1 MKNIKSLIAGLCGV
15 VALTTAC
22 SDSDYTEK
30 YDNPAQT
37 TKVTCDR
44 LMTGTLY
51 YGREYTFNAYWRM
64 YTWDNGIIGKYAQTI
79 GFTNANNSMW
89 SAQDSYVGNRWEN
102 FYGILA
108 QFRVLEKTFNEL
120 DPEQQKVNLAY
131 RDIAE
136 VFMLDHLAQL
146 LDAFG
151 AVPFH
156 KAGYLG
162 ITGDVVNSY
171 PAYDSDVELYKYIL
185 ERLGLLSNELAGV
198 AANTPAVVA
207 SALPQQDFLNHGEIN
222 RWVKY
227 ANARRLRAA
236 VRVATQG
243 ELASLGQGV
252 VKEVLGKA
260 LPASCDATTDWIA
273 GDNIVATPD
282 LDGFSYYQ
290 NFRDGYKDHSRASQ
304 AMLDVLGA
312 DDPRLPVMYSK
323 NAAGE
328 YKGLSTHDSYDEQEN
343 NISLPEAQR
352 VYSRIDSTLFYEN
365 KNMLSPIVTVA
376 EVDFLRAEACLRPWG
391 VDGGAAA
398 AKKAFEDGVWHSTQF
413 YYMQN
418 MNSELVTTGVT
429 SYHASAV
436 PAEAD
441 VRAYASKIWDAAT
454 DKLDLI
460 VSQKWLNFGFFQP
473 SQAWAEVRRT
483 GYPSILWFPTDD
495 QAQLFK
501 TVPARVRY
509 PSVEQ
514 NNNKENYE
522 KALENL
528 GAKDAVS
535 YAYTKLFWAK

>member
-64 YTWDNGIIGKYAQTI
+64 YTWDNGITGQYAQTI
-79 GFTNANNSMW
+79 GFTNAKNSMW

-102 FYGILA
+102 CYGVLA

-120 DPEQQKVNLAY
+120 SPEQRKVNLAY

-136 VFMLDHLAQL
+136 VFVLDHLAQL

-151 AVPFH
+151 SVPFH
-156 KAGYLG
+156 KAGFLG

-171 PAYDSDVELYKYIL
+171 PEYDSDVDLYKHIL
-185 ERLGLLSNELAGV
+185 DRLGVLSTELAGV
-198 AANTPAVVA
+198 AANTPTVVA
-207 SALPQQDFLNHGEIN
+207 SALPQQDFLNHGELN

-227 ANARRLRAA
+227 ANALRLRAA

-243 ELASLGQGV
+243 DLQAEGKKV
-252 VKEVLGKA
+252 VAEVLGKE
-260 LPASCDATTDWIA
+260 LPASCDATTDWPA
-273 GDNIVATPD
+273 GENIVATPD
-282 LDGFSYYQ
+282 MDGFNYYQ

-328 YKGLSTHDSYDEQEN
+328 YKGLSTHEALDVQETN
-343 NISLPEAQR
+343 TSLPEARR

-376 EVDFLRAEACLRPWG
+376 EVDFLRAEARQRGWASG
-391 VDGGAAA
+391 D
-398 AKKAFEDGVWHSTQF
+398 AKQAFVDGVWHSTQF
-413 YYMQN
+413 YFTQN

-483 GYPSILWFPTDD
+483 GYPSGLYFPEDS

-514 NNNKENYE
+514 NNNSKNYQ
-522 KALENL
+522 KALEKLN
-528 GAKDAVS
+528 AKDAVN

>member
-102 FYGILA
+102 FYGVLA

-120 DPEQQKVNLAY
+120 SPEQQKVNLAY

-136 VFMLDHLAQL
+136 VFVLDHLAQL

-171 PAYDSDVELYKYIL
+171 PEYDSDVDLYKHIL
-185 ERLGLLSNELAGV
+185 DRLGVLSTELAGV

-207 SALPQQDFLNHGEIN
+207 SALPQQDFLNHGELK

-227 ANARRLRAA
+227 ANALRLRAA

-243 ELASLGQGV
+243 DLQAEGKKV
-252 VKEVLGKA
+252 VAEVLGKE
-260 LPASCDATTDWIA
+260 LPASCDATTDWPA
-273 GDNIVATPD
+273 GENIVATPD
-282 LDGFSYYQ
+282 MDGFNYYQ

-312 DDPRLPVMYSK
+312 DAPRLPVMYSK

-328 YKGLSTHDSYDEQEN
+328 YKGLSTHEALDVQETN
-343 NISLPEAQR
+343 TSLPEARR

-376 EVDFLRAEACLRPWG
+376 EVDFLRAEARQRGWASG
-391 VDGGAAA
+391 D
-398 AKKAFEDGVWHSTQF
+398 AKQAFVDGVWHSTQF
-413 YYMQN
+413 YFTQN

-483 GYPSILWFPTDD
+483 GYPSGLYFPEDS

-514 NNNKENYE
+514 NNNSKNYQ
-522 KALENL
+522 KALEKLN
-528 GAKDAVS
+528 AKDAVN

>member
-102 FYGILA
+102 FYGVLA

-120 DPEQQKVNLAY
+120 SPEQQKVNLAY

-136 VFMLDHLAQL
+136 VFVLDHLAQL

-151 AVPFH
+151 SVPFH
-156 KAGYLG
+156 KAGFLG

-171 PAYDSDVELYKYIL
+171 PEYDSDVDLYKHIL
-185 ERLGLLSNELAGV
+185 DRLGVLSTELAGV
-198 AANTPAVVA
+198 AANTPTVVA
-207 SALPQQDFLNHGEIN
+207 SALPQQDFLNHGELN

-227 ANARRLRAA
+227 ANALRLRAA

-243 ELASLGQGV
+243 DLQAEGKKV
-252 VKEVLGKA
+252 VAEVLGKE
-260 LPASCDATTDWIA
+260 LPASCDATTDWPA
-273 GDNIVATPD
+273 GENIVATPD
-282 LDGFSYYQ
+282 MDGFNYYQ

-328 YKGLSTHDSYDEQEN
+328 YKGLSTHEALADQEN
-343 NISLPEAQR
+343 NVSLPESQR

-376 EVDFLRAEACLRPWG
+376 EVDFLRAEARQRGWASG
-391 VDGGAAA
+391 D
-398 AKKAFEDGVWHSTQF
+398 AKQAFVDGVWHSTQF
-413 YYMQN
+413 YFTQN

-483 GYPSILWFPTDD
+483 GYPTRLYFPEDS

-514 NNNKENYE
+514 NNNSKNYQ
-522 KALENL
+522 KALEKLN
-528 GAKDAVS
+528 AKDAVN

>member
-15 VALTTAC
+15 VSLTTAC

-102 FYGILA
+102 FYGVLA

-120 DPEQQKVNLAY
+120 SPEQQKVNLAY

-136 VFMLDHLAQL
+136 VFVLDHLAQL

-151 AVPFH
+151 SVPFH
-156 KAGYLG
+156 KAGFLG

-171 PAYDSDVELYKYIL
+171 PEYDSDVDLYKHIL
-185 ERLGLLSNELAGV
+185 DRLGVLSTELAGV
-198 AANTPAVVA
+198 AANTPTVVA
-207 SALPQQDFLNHGEIN
+207 SALPQQDFLNHGELK

-227 ANARRLRAA
+227 ANALRLRAA

-243 ELASLGQGV
+243 DLQAEGKKV
-252 VKEVLGKA
+252 VAEVLGKE
-260 LPASCDATTDWIA
+260 LPASCDATTDWPA
-273 GDNIVATPD
+273 GENIVATPD
-282 LDGFSYYQ
+282 MDGFNYYQ

-328 YKGLSTHDSYDEQEN
+328 YKGLSTHEAFGDQETN
-343 NISLPEAQR
+343 TSLPEARR

-376 EVDFLRAEACLRPWG
+376 EVDFLRAEARQRGWASG
-391 VDGGAAA
+391 D
-398 AKKAFEDGVWHSTQF
+398 AKQAFVDGVWHSTQF
-413 YYMQN
+413 YFTQN

-483 GYPSILWFPTDD
+483 GYPSGLYFPEDS

-514 NNNKENYE
+514 NNNSKNYQ
-522 KALENL
+522 KALEKLN
-528 GAKDAVS
+528 AKDAVN

>member
-102 FYGILA
+102 FYGVLA

-120 DPEQQKVNLAY
+120 SPEQQKVNLAY

-136 VFMLDHLAQL
+136 VFVLDHLAQL

-151 AVPFH
+151 SVPFH
-156 KAGYLG
+156 KAGFLG

-171 PAYDSDVELYKYIL
+171 PEYDSDVDLYKHIL
-185 ERLGLLSNELAGV
+185 DRLGVLSTELAGV
-198 AANTPAVVA
+198 AANTPTVVA
-207 SALPQQDFLNHGEIN
+207 SALPQQDFLNHGELN

-227 ANARRLRAA
+227 ANALRLRAA

-243 ELASLGQGV
+243 DLQAEGKKV
-252 VKEVLGKA
+252 VAEVLGKE
-260 LPASCDATTDWIA
+260 LPASCDATTDWPA
-273 GDNIVATPD
+273 GENIVATPD
-282 LDGFSYYQ
+282 MDGFNYYQ

-328 YKGLSTHDSYDEQEN
+328 YKGLSTHEALDVQETN
-343 NISLPEAQR
+343 TSLPEARR

-376 EVDFLRAEACLRPWG
+376 EVDFLRAEARQRGWASG
-391 VDGGAAA
+391 D
-398 AKKAFEDGVWHSTQF
+398 AKQAFVDGVWHSTQF
-413 YYMQN
+413 YFTQN

-483 GYPSILWFPTDD
+483 GYPSGLYFPEDS

-514 NNNKENYE
+514 NNNSKNYQ
-522 KALENL
+522 KALEKLN
-528 GAKDAVS
+528 AKDAVN

>member
-102 FYGILA
+102 FYGVLA
-108 QFRVLEKTFNEL
+108 QFRVLEKTYNEL
-120 DPEQQKVNLAY
+120 SPEQQKVNLAY

-136 VFMLDHLAQL
+136 VFVLDHLAQL

-171 PAYDSDVELYKYIL
+171 PEYDSDVELYKHIL
-185 ERLGLLSNELAGV
+185 DRLGVLAEELAGV
-198 AANTPAVVA
+198 AANTPTVVA
-207 SALPQQDFLNHGEIN
+207 SALPQQDFLNHGDLN

-227 ANARRLRAA
+227 ANALRLRAA

-243 ELASLGQGV
+243 DLQAEGKKV
-252 VKEVLGKA
+252 VAEVLGKN
-260 LPASCDATTDWIA
+260 LPASCDATTDWPA
-273 GDNIVATPD
+273 GENLVATPD
-282 LDGFSYYQ
+282 MDGFNYYQ

-323 NAAGE
+323 NAAGQ
-328 YKGLSTHDSYDEQEN
+328 YKGLSTHEALADQEN
-343 NISLPEAQR
+343 NVSLPESQR

-365 KNMLSPIVTVA
+365 KNMLSPIITVA
-376 EVDFLRAEACLRPWG
+376 EVDFLRAEARQRGWASG
-391 VDGGAAA
+391 D
-398 AKKAFEDGVWHSTQF
+398 AKQAFVDGVWHSTQF
-413 YYMQN
+413 YFTQN

-429 SYHASAV
+429 SYHASGV

-441 VRAYASKIWDAAT
+441 VRAYATRIWDAAT

-483 GYPSILWFPTDD
+483 GYPSFLYFPEDS

-501 TVPARVRY
+501 KVPARVRY

-514 NNNKENYE
+514 NNNSANYQ
-522 KALENL
+522 KALEKLN
-528 GAKDAVS
+528 ASDAVN

>member
-79 GFTNANNSMW
+79 GFTNEKNSMW

-102 FYGILA
+102 FYGVLA

-120 DPEQQKVNLAY
+120 SPEQQKVNLAY

-136 VFMLDHLAQL
+136 VFVLDHLAQL

-151 AVPFH
+151 SVPFH
-156 KAGYLG
+156 KAGFLG

-171 PAYDSDVELYKYIL
+171 PEYDSDVDLYKHIL
-185 ERLGLLSNELAGV
+185 DRLGVLSTELAGV
-198 AANTPAVVA
+198 AANTPTVVA
-207 SALPQQDFLNHGEIN
+207 SALPQQDFLNHGELN

-227 ANARRLRAA
+227 ANALRLRAA

-243 ELASLGQGV
+243 DLQAEGKKV
-252 VKEVLGKA
+252 VAEVLGKE
-260 LPASCDATTDWIA
+260 LPASCDATTDWPA
-273 GDNIVATPD
+273 GENIVATPD
-282 LDGFSYYQ
+282 MDGFNYYQ

-328 YKGLSTHDSYDEQEN
+328 YKGLSTHEAFGDQETN
-343 NISLPEAQR
+343 TSLPEARR

-376 EVDFLRAEACLRPWG
+376 EVDFLRAEARQRGWASG
-391 VDGGAAA
+391 D
-398 AKKAFEDGVWHSTQF
+398 AKQAFVDGVWHSTQF
-413 YYMQN
+413 YFTQN

-454 DKLDLI
+454 DKLELI

-483 GYPSILWFPTDD
+483 GYPSGLYFPEDSE
-495 QAQLFK
+495 AQLFK

>member
-102 FYGILA
+102 FYGVLA

-120 DPEQQKVNLAY
+120 SPEQQKVNLAY

-136 VFMLDHLAQL
+136 VFVLDHLAQL

-151 AVPFH
+151 SVPFH
-156 KAGYLG
+156 KAGFLG

-171 PAYDSDVELYKYIL
+171 PEYDSDVDLYKHIL
-185 ERLGLLSNELAGV
+185 DRLGVLSTELAGV
-198 AANTPAVVA
+198 AANTPTVVA
-207 SALPQQDFLNHGEIN
+207 SALPQQDFLNHGELN

-227 ANARRLRAA
+227 ANALRLRAA

-243 ELASLGQGV
+243 DLQAEGKKV
-252 VKEVLGKA
+252 VAEVLGKE
-260 LPASCDATTDWIA
+260 LPASCDATTDWPA
-273 GDNIVATPD
+273 GENIVATPD
-282 LDGFSYYQ
+282 MDGFNYYQ

-328 YKGLSTHDSYDEQEN
+328 YKGLSTHEALDVQETN
-343 NISLPEAQR
+343 TSLPEARR

-376 EVDFLRAEACLRPWG
+376 EVDFLRAEARQRGWASG
-391 VDGGAAA
+391 D
-398 AKKAFEDGVWHSTQF
+398 AKQAFVDGVWHSTQF

-483 GYPSILWFPTDD
+483 GYPSGLYFPEDS

-509 PSVEQ
+509 PSVAQ
-514 NNNKENYE
+514 NNNSKNYQ
-522 KALENL
+522 KALEKLN
-528 GAKDAVS
+528 AKDAVN

>member
-1 MKNIKSLIAGLCGV
+1 MKNIKSLIAGLCGIA
-15 VALTTAC
+15 ALTTAC

-108 QFRVLEKTFNEL
+108 QFRVLEKTYNEL

-136 VFMLDHLAQL
+136 VFMLDHLAQI

-171 PAYDSDVELYKYIL
+171 PEYDSDVELYKHIL
-185 ERLGLLSNELAGV
+185 DRLGVISEELSGI
-198 AANTPAVVA
+198 AANTPAIVA
-207 SALPQQDFLNHGEIN
+207 SALPQQDFLNHGELN

-227 ANARRLRAA
+227 ANALRLRAA

-243 ELASLGQGV
+243 ELQAEGKKV
-252 VKEVLGKA
+252 VSEVLGKA
-260 LPASCDATTDWIA
+260 LPASCDATTDWPA
-273 GDNIVATPD
+273 GENLVATPD
-282 LDGFSYYQ
+282 MDGFNYYQ

-323 NAAGE
+323 NAAGQ
-328 YKGLSTHDSYDEQEN
+328 YKGLSTHEALSDQEN
-343 NISLPEAQR
+343 NVSLPEAQR

-365 KNMLSPIVTVA
+365 KNMLSPIITVA
-376 EVDFLRAEACLRPWG
+376 EVDFLRAEARQRGWASG
-391 VDGGAAA
+391 DAKQAFIDGI
-398 AKKAFEDGVWHSTQF
+398 WHSTQF
-413 YYMQN
+413 YYTQN
-418 MNSELVTTGVT
+418 LNSELVTTGVT
-429 SYHASAV
+429 SYHASGV

-441 VRAYASKIWDAAT
+441 VRAYATRIWDAAT

-473 SQAWAEVRRT
+473 SQAWAEIRRT
-483 GYPSILWFPTDD
+483 GYPSSLYFPEDS

-501 TVPARVRY
+501 KVPARVRY

-514 NNNKENYE
+514 NNNTDNYKKAIE
-522 KALENL
+522 KL
-528 GAKDAVS
+528 GASDNAAS
-535 YAYTKLFWAK
+535 YAYIKLFWAK

>member
-30 YDNPAQT
+30 YDNPSQT

-51 YGREYTFNAYWRM
+51 YGREYTFNSYWRM

-79 GFTNANNSMW
+79 GFTLANNSMW

-108 QFRVLEKTFNEL
+108 QFRVLENTYNSL
-120 DPEQQKVNLAY
+120 DDDQKKVNLAY

-136 VFMLDHLAQL
+136 VFVLDHLAQL

-151 AVPFH
+151 SVPFT

-171 PAYDSDVELYKYIL
+171 PSYDSDVDLYKHVID
-185 ERLGLLSNELAGV
+185 RLGVLSNELSQV
-198 AANTPAVVA
+198 AANTPTVVA
-207 SALPQQDFLNHGEIN
+207 SALPQQDFINKGELD

-227 ANARRLRAA
+227 ANALRLRAA
-236 VRVATQG
+236 VRVASQG
-243 ELASLGQGV
+243 DLVETGKTAI
-252 VKEVLGKA
+252 KEVLGKA
-260 LPASCDATTDWIA
+260 LPASCDATTDWVA
-273 GDNIVATPD
+273 GENIVAIPD
-282 LDGFSYYQ
+282 LDGFNYYQ

-312 DDPRLPVMYSK
+312 EDPRLPVMYST

-328 YKGLSTHDSYDEQEN
+328 FKGLSTTKETLGEQETN
-343 NISLPEAQR
+343 VSLPEAQR

-376 EVDFLRAEACLRPWG
+376 EVDFLRAEAYQRGWATG
-391 VDGGAAA
+391 DAKAA
-398 AKKAFEDGVWHSTQF
+398 FVDGVWHSTQF
-413 YYMQN
+413 YFTQN
-418 MNSELVTTGVT
+418 MNSEIVSAGVPG
-429 SYHASAV
+429 YHASAV

-441 VRAYASKIWDAAT
+441 VRAYAERLWDAAN
-454 DKLDLI
+454 DKADLI

-483 GYPSILWFPTDD
+483 GYPSILVFPKDET
-495 QAQLFK
+495 AQLFK

-514 NNNKENYE
+514 NNNAANYDAAVE
-522 KALENL
+522 ALGNHP
-528 GAKDAVS
+528 DS
-535 YAYTKLFWAK
+535 YAYIKLFWAK

>member
-1 MKNIKSLIAGLCGV
+1 
-15 VALTTAC
+15 
-22 SDSDYTEK
+22 
-30 YDNPAQT
+30 
-37 TKVTCDR
+37 
-44 LMTGTLY
+44 
-51 YGREYTFNAYWRM
+51 
-64 YTWDNGIIGKYAQTI
+64 
-79 GFTNANNSMW
+79 
-89 SAQDSYVGNRWEN
+89 
-102 FYGILA
+102 
-108 QFRVLEKTFNEL
+108 
-120 DPEQQKVNLAY
+120 
-131 RDIAE
+131 
-136 VFMLDHLAQL
+136 MLDHLAQL

-171 PAYDSDVELYKYIL
+171 PEYDSDVELYKHIL
-185 ERLGLLSNELAGV
+185 DRLGVLAEELAGV
-198 AANTPAVVA
+198 AANTPTVVA
-207 SALPQQDFLNHGEIN
+207 SALPQQDFLNHGDLN

-227 ANARRLRAA
+227 ANALRLRAA

-243 ELASLGQGV
+243 DLQAEGKKV
-252 VKEVLGKA
+252 VAEVLGKN
-260 LPASCDATTDWIA
+260 LPASCDATTDWPA
-273 GDNIVATPD
+273 GENLVATPD
-282 LDGFSYYQ
+282 MDGFNYYQ

-323 NAAGE
+323 NAAGQ
-328 YKGLSTHDSYDEQEN
+328 YKGLSTHEALADQEN
-343 NISLPEAQR
+343 NVSLPESQR

-365 KNMLSPIVTVA
+365 KNMLSPIITVA
-376 EVDFLRAEACLRPWG
+376 EVDFLRAEARQRGWASG
-391 VDGGAAA
+391 D
-398 AKKAFEDGVWHSTQF
+398 AKQAFVDGVWHSTQF
-413 YYMQN
+413 YFTQN

-429 SYHASAV
+429 SYHASGV

-441 VRAYASKIWDAAT
+441 VRAYATRIWDAAT

-483 GYPSILWFPTDD
+483 GYPSFLYFPEDS

-501 TVPARVRY
+501 KVPARVRY

-514 NNNKENYE
+514 NNNSANYQ
-522 KALENL
+522 KALEKLN
-528 GAKDAVS
+528 ASDAVN

>member
-51 YGREYTFNAYWRM
+51 YGREYTFNSYWRM

-102 FYGILA
+102 FYGVLA

-120 DPEQQKVNLAY
+120 SPEQQKVNLAY

-136 VFMLDHLAQL
+136 VFVLDHLAQL

-151 AVPFH
+151 SVPFH
-156 KAGYLG
+156 KAGFLG

-171 PAYDSDVELYKYIL
+171 PEYDSDVDLYKHIL
-185 ERLGLLSNELAGV
+185 DRLGVLSTELAGV
-198 AANTPAVVA
+198 AANTPTVVA
-207 SALPQQDFLNHGEIN
+207 SALPQQDFLNHGELK

-227 ANARRLRAA
+227 ANALRLRAA

-243 ELASLGQGV
+243 DLQAEGKKV
-252 VKEVLGKA
+252 VAEVLGKE
-260 LPASCDATTDWIA
+260 LPASCDATTDWPA
-273 GDNIVATPD
+273 GENIVATPD
-282 LDGFSYYQ
+282 MDGFNYYQ

-328 YKGLSTHDSYDEQEN
+328 YKGLSTHEALDVQETN
-343 NISLPEAQR
+343 TSLPEARR

-376 EVDFLRAEACLRPWG
+376 EVDFLRAEARQRGWASG
-391 VDGGAAA
+391 D
-398 AKKAFEDGVWHSTQF
+398 AKQAFVDGVWHSTQF
-413 YYMQN
+413 YFTQN

-483 GYPSILWFPTDD
+483 GYPSGLYFPEDG

-514 NNNKENYE
+514 NNNSKNYQ
-522 KALENL
+522 KALEKLN
-528 GAKDAVS
+528 AKDAVN

>member
-102 FYGILA
+102 FYGVLA

-120 DPEQQKVNLAY
+120 SPEQQKVNLAY

-136 VFMLDHLAQL
+136 VFVLDHLAQL

-151 AVPFH
+151 SVPFH
-156 KAGYLG
+156 KAGFLG

-171 PAYDSDVELYKYIL
+171 PEYDSDVDLYKHIL
-185 ERLGLLSNELAGV
+185 DRLGVLSTELAGV

-207 SALPQQDFLNHGEIN
+207 SALPQQDFLNHGELK

-227 ANARRLRAA
+227 ANALRLRAA

-243 ELASLGQGV
+243 DLQAEGKKV
-252 VKEVLGKA
+252 VAEVLGKE
-260 LPASCDATTDWIA
+260 LPASCDATTDWPA
-273 GDNIVATPD
+273 GENIVATPD
-282 LDGFSYYQ
+282 MDGFNYYQ

-328 YKGLSTHDSYDEQEN
+328 YKGLSTHEALDVQETN
-343 NISLPEAQR
+343 TSLPEARR

-376 EVDFLRAEACLRPWG
+376 EVDFLRAEARQRGWASG
-391 VDGGAAA
+391 D
-398 AKKAFEDGVWHSTQF
+398 AKQAFVDGVWHSTQF
-413 YYMQN
+413 YFTQN

-483 GYPSILWFPTDD
+483 GYPSGLYFPEDG

-514 NNNKENYE
+514 NNNSKNYQ
-522 KALENL
+522 KALEKLN
-528 GAKDAVS
+528 AKDAVN

>member
-51 YGREYTFNAYWRM
+51 YGREYTFNSYWRM

-102 FYGILA
+102 FYGVLA

-120 DPEQQKVNLAY
+120 SPEQQKVNLAY

-136 VFMLDHLAQL
+136 VFVLDHLAQL

-151 AVPFH
+151 SVPFH
-156 KAGYLG
+156 KAGFLG

-171 PAYDSDVELYKYIL
+171 PEYDSDVDLYKHIL
-185 ERLGLLSNELAGV
+185 DRLGVLSTELAGV
-198 AANTPAVVA
+198 AANTPTVVA
-207 SALPQQDFLNHGEIN
+207 SALPQQDFLNHGELK

-227 ANARRLRAA
+227 ANALRLRAA

-243 ELASLGQGV
+243 DLQAEGKKV
-252 VKEVLGKA
+252 VAEVLGKE
-260 LPASCDATTDWIA
+260 LPASCDATTDWPA
-273 GDNIVATPD
+273 GENIVATPD
-282 LDGFSYYQ
+282 MDGFNYYQ

-328 YKGLSTHDSYDEQEN
+328 YKGLSTHEALDDQETN
-343 NISLPEAQR
+343 TSLPEARR

-376 EVDFLRAEACLRPWG
+376 EVDFLRAEARQRGWASG
-391 VDGGAAA
+391 D
-398 AKKAFEDGVWHSTQF
+398 AKQAFVDGVWHSTQF
-413 YYMQN
+413 YFTQN

-483 GYPSILWFPTDD
+483 GYPSGLYFPEDG

-514 NNNKENYE
+514 NNNSKNYQ
-522 KALENL
+522 KALEKLN
-528 GAKDAVS
+528 AKDAVN

>member
-102 FYGILA
+102 FYGVLA

-120 DPEQQKVNLAY
+120 SPEQQKVNLAY

-136 VFMLDHLAQL
+136 VFVLDHLAQL

-151 AVPFH
+151 SVPFH
-156 KAGYLG
+156 KAGFLG

-171 PAYDSDVELYKYIL
+171 PEYDSDVDLYKHIL
-185 ERLGLLSNELAGV
+185 DRLGVLSTELAGV
-198 AANTPAVVA
+198 AANTPTVVA
-207 SALPQQDFLNHGEIN
+207 SALPQQDFLNHGELK

-227 ANARRLRAA
+227 ANALRLRAA

-243 ELASLGQGV
+243 DLQAEGKKV
-252 VKEVLGKA
+252 VAEVLGKE
-260 LPASCDATTDWIA
+260 LPASCDATTDWPA
-273 GDNIVATPD
+273 GENIVATPD
-282 LDGFSYYQ
+282 MDGFNYYQ

-328 YKGLSTHDSYDEQEN
+328 YKGLSTHEALDDQETN
-343 NISLPEAQR
+343 TSLPEARR

-376 EVDFLRAEACLRPWG
+376 EVDFLRAEARQRGWASG
-391 VDGGAAA
+391 D
-398 AKKAFEDGVWHSTQF
+398 AKQAFVDGVWHSTQF
-413 YYMQN
+413 YFTQN

-483 GYPSILWFPTDD
+483 GYPSGLYFPEDS

-514 NNNKENYE
+514 NNNSKNYQ
-522 KALENL
+522 KALEKLN
-528 GAKDAVS
+528 AKDAVN

>member
-102 FYGILA
+102 FYGVLA

-120 DPEQQKVNLAY
+120 SPEQQKVNLAY

-136 VFMLDHLAQL
+136 VFVLDHLAQL

-151 AVPFH
+151 SVPFH
-156 KAGYLG
+156 KAGFLG

-171 PAYDSDVELYKYIL
+171 PEYDSDVDLYKHIL
-185 ERLGLLSNELAGV
+185 DRLGVLSTELAGV
-198 AANTPAVVA
+198 AANTPTVVA
-207 SALPQQDFLNHGEIN
+207 SALPQQDFLNHGELN

-227 ANARRLRAA
+227 ANALRLRAA

-243 ELASLGQGV
+243 DLQAEGKKV
-252 VKEVLGKA
+252 VAEVLGKE
-260 LPASCDATTDWIA
+260 LPASCDATTDWPA
-273 GDNIVATPD
+273 GENIVATPD
-282 LDGFSYYQ
+282 MDGFNYYQ

-328 YKGLSTHDSYDEQEN
+328 YKGLSTHEALDDQETN
-343 NISLPEAQR
+343 TSLPEARR

-376 EVDFLRAEACLRPWG
+376 EVDFLRAEARQRGWASG
-391 VDGGAAA
+391 D
-398 AKKAFEDGVWHSTQF
+398 AKQAFVDGVWHSTQF
-413 YYMQN
+413 YFTQN

-483 GYPSILWFPTDD
+483 GYPSGLYFPEDS

-514 NNNKENYE
+514 NNNSKNYQ
-522 KALENL
+522 KALEKLN
-528 GAKDAVS
+528 AKDAVN

>member
-198 AANTPAVVA
+198 AVNTPAVVA
-207 SALPQQDFLNHGEIN
+207 SALPQQDFLNHGDLN

-227 ANARRLRAA
+227 ANALRLRAA

-243 ELASLGQGV
+243 DLQAEGKKV
-252 VKEVLGKA
+252 VAEVLGKN
-260 LPASCDATTDWIA
+260 LPASCDATTDWPA
-273 GDNIVATPD
+273 GENLVATPD
-282 LDGFSYYQ
+282 MDGFNYYQ

-323 NAAGE
+323 NAAGQ
-328 YKGLSTHDSYDEQEN
+328 YKGLSTHEALADQEN
-343 NISLPEAQR
+343 NVSLPESQR

-365 KNMLSPIVTVA
+365 KNMLSPIITVA
-376 EVDFLRAEACLRPWG
+376 EVDFLRAEARQRGWASG
-391 VDGGAAA
+391 D
-398 AKKAFEDGVWHSTQF
+398 AKQAFVDGVWHSTQF
-413 YYMQN
+413 YFTQN

-429 SYHASAV
+429 SYHASGV

-441 VRAYASKIWDAAT
+441 VRAYATRIWDAAT

-483 GYPSILWFPTDD
+483 GYPSFLYFPEDS

-501 TVPARVRY
+501 KVPARVRY

-514 NNNKENYE
+514 NNNSANYQ
-522 KALENL
+522 KALEKLN
-528 GAKDAVS
+528 ASDAVN

>member
-102 FYGILA
+102 FYGVLA

-120 DPEQQKVNLAY
+120 SPEQQKVNLAY

-136 VFMLDHLAQL
+136 VFVLDHLAQL

-151 AVPFH
+151 SVPFH
-156 KAGYLG
+156 KAGFLG

-171 PAYDSDVELYKYIL
+171 PEYDSDVDLYKHIL
-185 ERLGLLSNELAGV
+185 DRLGVLSTELAGV

-207 SALPQQDFLNHGEIN
+207 SALPQQDFLNHGELK

-227 ANARRLRAA
+227 ANALRLRAA

-243 ELASLGQGV
+243 DLQAEGKKV
-252 VKEVLGKA
+252 VAEVLGKE
-260 LPASCDATTDWIA
+260 LPASCDATTDWPA
-273 GDNIVATPD
+273 GENIVATPD
-282 LDGFSYYQ
+282 MDGFNYYQ

-328 YKGLSTHDSYDEQEN
+328 YKGLSTHEALDDQETN
-343 NISLPEAQR
+343 TSLPEARR

-376 EVDFLRAEACLRPWG
+376 EVDFLRAEARQRGWASG
-391 VDGGAAA
+391 D
-398 AKKAFEDGVWHSTQF
+398 AKQAFVDGVWHSTQF
-413 YYMQN
+413 YFTQN

-483 GYPSILWFPTDD
+483 GYPSGLYFPEDG

-514 NNNKENYE
+514 NNNSKNYQ
-522 KALENL
+522 KALEKLN
-528 GAKDAVS
+528 AKDAVN

>member
-1 MKNIKSLIAGLCGV
+1 
-15 VALTTAC
+15 
-22 SDSDYTEK
+22 
-30 YDNPAQT
+30 
-37 TKVTCDR
+37 
-44 LMTGTLY
+44 MTGTLY

-102 FYGILA
+102 FYGVLA
-108 QFRVLEKTFNEL
+108 QFRVLEKTYNEL
-120 DPEQQKVNLAY
+120 SPEQQKVNLAY

-136 VFMLDHLAQL
+136 VFVLDHLAQL

-171 PAYDSDVELYKYIL
+171 PEYDSDVELYKHIL
-185 ERLGLLSNELAGV
+185 DRLGVLAEELAGV
-198 AANTPAVVA
+198 AANTPTVVA
-207 SALPQQDFLNHGEIN
+207 SALPQQDFLNHGDLN

-227 ANARRLRAA
+227 ANALRLRAA

-243 ELASLGQGV
+243 DLQAEGKKV
-252 VKEVLGKA
+252 VAEVLGKN
-260 LPASCDATTDWIA
+260 LPASCDATTDWPA
-273 GDNIVATPD
+273 GENLVATPD
-282 LDGFSYYQ
+282 MDGFNYYQ

-323 NAAGE
+323 NAAGQ
-328 YKGLSTHDSYDEQEN
+328 YKGLSTHEALADQEN
-343 NISLPEAQR
+343 NVSLPESQR

-365 KNMLSPIVTVA
+365 KNMLSPIITVA
-376 EVDFLRAEACLRPWG
+376 EVDFLRAEARQRGWASG
-391 VDGGAAA
+391 D
-398 AKKAFEDGVWHSTQF
+398 AKQAFVDGVWHSTQF
-413 YYMQN
+413 YFTQN

-429 SYHASAV
+429 SYHASGV

-441 VRAYASKIWDAAT
+441 VRAYATRIWDAAT

-483 GYPSILWFPTDD
+483 GYPSFLYFPEDS

-501 TVPARVRY
+501 KVPARVRY

-514 NNNKENYE
+514 NNNSANYQ
-522 KALENL
+522 KALEKLN
-528 GAKDAVS
+528 ASDAVN

>member
-51 YGREYTFNAYWRM
+51 YGREYTFNSYWRM

-102 FYGILA
+102 FYGVLA

-120 DPEQQKVNLAY
+120 SPEQQKVNLAY

-136 VFMLDHLAQL
+136 VFVLDHLAQL

-156 KAGYLG
+156 KAGFLG

-171 PAYDSDVELYKYIL
+171 PEYDSDVDLYKHIL
-185 ERLGLLSNELAGV
+185 DRLGVLSTELAGV

-207 SALPQQDFLNHGEIN
+207 SALPQQDFLNHGELN

-227 ANARRLRAA
+227 ANALRLRAA

-243 ELASLGQGV
+243 DLQAEGKKV
-252 VKEVLGKA
+252 VAEVLGKE
-260 LPASCDATTDWIA
+260 LPASCDATTDWPA
-273 GDNIVATPD
+273 GENIVATPD
-282 LDGFSYYQ
+282 MDGFNYYQ

-328 YKGLSTHDSYDEQEN
+328 YKGLSTHEALDVQETN
-343 NISLPEAQR
+343 TSLPEARR

-376 EVDFLRAEACLRPWG
+376 EVDFLRAEARQRGWASG
-391 VDGGAAA
+391 D
-398 AKKAFEDGVWHSTQF
+398 AKQAFVDGVWHSTQF
-413 YYMQN
+413 YFTQN

-483 GYPSILWFPTDD
+483 GYPSGLYFPEDS

-514 NNNKENYE
+514 NNNSKNYQ
-522 KALENL
+522 KALEKLN
-528 GAKDAVS
+528 AKDAVN

>member
-102 FYGILA
+102 FYGVLA

-120 DPEQQKVNLAY
+120 SPEQQKVNLAY

-136 VFMLDHLAQL
+136 VFVLDHLAQL

-151 AVPFH
+151 SVPFH
-156 KAGYLG
+156 KAGFLG

-171 PAYDSDVELYKYIL
+171 PEYDSDVDLYKHIL
-185 ERLGLLSNELAGV
+185 DRLGVLSTELAGV

-207 SALPQQDFLNHGEIN
+207 SALPQQDFLNHGELK

-227 ANARRLRAA
+227 ANALRLRAA

-243 ELASLGQGV
+243 DLQAEGKKV
-252 VKEVLGKA
+252 VAEVLGKE
-260 LPASCDATTDWIA
+260 LPASCDATTDWPA
-273 GDNIVATPD
+273 GENIVATPD
-282 LDGFSYYQ
+282 MDGFNYYQ

-328 YKGLSTHDSYDEQEN
+328 YKGLSTHEALDVQETN
-343 NISLPEAQR
+343 TSLPEARR

-376 EVDFLRAEACLRPWG
+376 EVDFLRAEARQRGWASG
-391 VDGGAAA
+391 D
-398 AKKAFEDGVWHSTQF
+398 AKQAFVDGVWHSTQF
-413 YYMQN
+413 YFTQN

-483 GYPSILWFPTDD
+483 GYPSGLYFPEDS

-514 NNNKENYE
+514 NNNSKNYQ
-522 KALENL
+522 KALEKLN
-528 GAKDAVS
+528 AKDAVN

>member
-102 FYGILA
+102 FYGVLA

-120 DPEQQKVNLAY
+120 SPEQQKVNLAY

-136 VFMLDHLAQL
+136 VFVLDHLAQL

-151 AVPFH
+151 SVPFH
-156 KAGYLG
+156 KAGFLG

-171 PAYDSDVELYKYIL
+171 PEYDSDVDLYKHIL
-185 ERLGLLSNELAGV
+185 DRLGVLSTELAGV

-207 SALPQQDFLNHGEIN
+207 SALPQQDFLNHGELK

-227 ANARRLRAA
+227 ANALRLRAA

-243 ELASLGQGV
+243 DLQAEGKKV
-252 VKEVLGKA
+252 VAEVLGKE
-260 LPASCDATTDWIA
+260 LPASCDATTDWPA
-273 GDNIVATPD
+273 GENIVATPD
-282 LDGFSYYQ
+282 MDGFNYYQ

-328 YKGLSTHDSYDEQEN
+328 YKGLSTHEALDDQETN
-343 NISLPEAQR
+343 TSLPEARR

-376 EVDFLRAEACLRPWG
+376 EVDFLRAEARQRGWASG
-391 VDGGAAA
+391 D
-398 AKKAFEDGVWHSTQF
+398 AKQAFVDGVWHSTQF
-413 YYMQN
+413 YFTQN

-483 GYPSILWFPTDD
+483 GYPSGLYFPEDS

-514 NNNKENYE
+514 NNNSKNYQ
-522 KALENL
+522 KALEKLN
-528 GAKDAVS
+528 AKDAVN

>member
-102 FYGILA
+102 FYGVLA
-108 QFRVLEKTFNEL
+108 QFRVLEKTYNEL
-120 DPEQQKVNLAY
+120 SPEQQKVNLAY

-136 VFMLDHLAQL
+136 VFVLDHLAQL

-171 PAYDSDVELYKYIL
+171 PEYDSDVELYKHIL
-185 ERLGLLSNELAGV
+185 DRLGVLAEELAGV
-198 AANTPAVVA
+198 AANTPTVVA
-207 SALPQQDFLNHGEIN
+207 SALPQQDFLNHGDLN

-227 ANARRLRAA
+227 ANALRLRAA

-243 ELASLGQGV
+243 DLQAEGKKV
-252 VKEVLGKA
+252 VAEVLGKN
-260 LPASCDATTDWIA
+260 LPASCDATTDWPA
-273 GDNIVATPD
+273 GENLVATPD
-282 LDGFSYYQ
+282 MDGFNYYQ

-323 NAAGE
+323 NAAGQ
-328 YKGLSTHDSYDEQEN
+328 YKGLSTHEALADQEN
-343 NISLPEAQR
+343 NVSLPESQR

-365 KNMLSPIVTVA
+365 KNMLSPIITVA
-376 EVDFLRAEACLRPWG
+376 EVDFLRAEARQRGWASG
-391 VDGGAAA
+391 D
-398 AKKAFEDGVWHSTQF
+398 AKQAFVDGVWHSTQF
-413 YYMQN
+413 YFTQN

-429 SYHASAV
+429 SYHASGV

-441 VRAYASKIWDAAT
+441 VRAYATRIWDAAT

-483 GYPSILWFPTDD
+483 GYPSFLYFPEDS

-501 TVPARVRY
+501 QVPARVRY

-514 NNNKENYE
+514 NNNSANYQ
-522 KALENL
+522 KALEKLN
-528 GAKDAVS
+528 ASDAVN

>member
-102 FYGILA
+102 FYGVLA

-120 DPEQQKVNLAY
+120 SPEQQKVNLAY

-136 VFMLDHLAQL
+136 VFVLDHLAQL

-151 AVPFH
+151 SVPFH
-156 KAGYLG
+156 KAGFLG

-171 PAYDSDVELYKYIL
+171 PEYDSDVDLYKHIL
-185 ERLGLLSNELAGV
+185 DRLGVLSTELAGV
-198 AANTPAVVA
+198 AANTPTVVA
-207 SALPQQDFLNHGEIN
+207 SALPQQDFLNHGELN

-227 ANARRLRAA
+227 ANALRLRAA

-243 ELASLGQGV
+243 DLQAEGKKV
-252 VKEVLGKA
+252 VAEVLGKE
-260 LPASCDATTDWIA
+260 LPASCDATTDWPA
-273 GDNIVATPD
+273 GENIVATPD
-282 LDGFSYYQ
+282 MDGFNYYQ

-328 YKGLSTHDSYDEQEN
+328 YKGLSTHEALDVQETN
-343 NISLPEAQR
+343 TSLPEARR

-376 EVDFLRAEACLRPWG
+376 EVDFLRAEARQRGWASG
-391 VDGGAAA
+391 D
-398 AKKAFEDGVWHSTQF
+398 AKQAFVDGVWHSTQF
-413 YYMQN
+413 YFTQN

-483 GYPSILWFPTDD
+483 GYPSGLYFPEDG

-514 NNNKENYE
+514 NNNSKNYQ
-522 KALENL
+522 KALEKLN
-528 GAKDAVS
+528 AKDAVN

>member
-102 FYGILA
+102 FYGVLA

-120 DPEQQKVNLAY
+120 SPEQQKVNLAY

-136 VFMLDHLAQL
+136 VFVLDHLAQL

-151 AVPFH
+151 SVPFH
-156 KAGYLG
+156 KAGFLG

-171 PAYDSDVELYKYIL
+171 PEYDSDVDLYKHIL
-185 ERLGLLSNELAGV
+185 DRLGVLSTELAGV

-207 SALPQQDFLNHGEIN
+207 SALPQQDFLNHGELK

-227 ANARRLRAA
+227 ANALRLRAA

-243 ELASLGQGV
+243 DLQAEGKKV
-252 VKEVLGKA
+252 VAEVLGKE
-260 LPASCDATTDWIA
+260 LPASCDATTDWPA
-273 GDNIVATPD
+273 GENIVATPD
-282 LDGFSYYQ
+282 MDGFNYYQ

-328 YKGLSTHDSYDEQEN
+328 YKGLSTHEALEDQETYT
-343 NISLPEAQR
+343 SLPEARR

-376 EVDFLRAEACLRPWG
+376 EVDFLRAEARQRGWASG
-391 VDGGAAA
+391 D
-398 AKKAFEDGVWHSTQF
+398 AKQAFVDGVWHSTQF
-413 YYMQN
+413 YFTQN

-483 GYPSILWFPTDD
+483 GYPSGLYFPEDG

-514 NNNKENYE
+514 NNNSKNYQ
-522 KALENL
+522 KALEKLN
-528 GAKDAVS
+528 AKDAVN

>member
-51 YGREYTFNAYWRM
+51 YGREYTFNSYWRM

-102 FYGILA
+102 FYGVLA

-120 DPEQQKVNLAY
+120 SPEQQKVNLAY

-136 VFMLDHLAQL
+136 VFVLDHLAQL

-151 AVPFH
+151 SVPFH
-156 KAGYLG
+156 KAGFLG

-171 PAYDSDVELYKYIL
+171 PEYDSDVDLYKHIL
-185 ERLGLLSNELAGV
+185 DRLGVLSTELAGV
-198 AANTPAVVA
+198 AANTPTVVA
-207 SALPQQDFLNHGEIN
+207 SALPQQDFLNHGELK

-227 ANARRLRAA
+227 ANALRLRAA

-243 ELASLGQGV
+243 DLQAEGKKV
-252 VKEVLGKA
+252 VAEVLGKE
-260 LPASCDATTDWIA
+260 LPASCDATTDWPA
-273 GDNIVATPD
+273 GENIVATPD
-282 LDGFSYYQ
+282 MDGFNYYQ

-328 YKGLSTHDSYDEQEN
+328 YKGLSTHEALDDQETN
-343 NISLPEAQR
+343 TSLPEARR

-376 EVDFLRAEACLRPWG
+376 EVDFLRAEARQRGWASG
-391 VDGGAAA
+391 D
-398 AKKAFEDGVWHSTQF
+398 AKQAFVDGVWHSTQF
-413 YYMQN
+413 YFTQN

-483 GYPSILWFPTDD
+483 GYPSGLYFPEDS

-514 NNNKENYE
+514 NNNSKNYQ
-522 KALENL
+522 KALEKLN
-528 GAKDAVS
+528 AKDAVN

>member
-102 FYGILA
+102 FYGVLA
-108 QFRVLEKTFNEL
+108 QFRVLEKTYNEL
-120 DPEQQKVNLAY
+120 SPEQQKVNLAY

-136 VFMLDHLAQL
+136 VFVLDHLAQL

-171 PAYDSDVELYKYIL
+171 PEYDSDVELYKHIL
-185 ERLGLLSNELAGV
+185 DRLGVLAEELAGV
-198 AANTPAVVA
+198 AANTPTVVA
-207 SALPQQDFLNHGEIN
+207 SALPQQDFLNHGDLN

-227 ANARRLRAA
+227 ANALRLRAA

-243 ELASLGQGV
+243 DLQAEGKKV
-252 VKEVLGKA
+252 VAEVLGKN
-260 LPASCDATTDWIA
+260 LPASCDATTDWPA
-273 GDNIVATPD
+273 GENLVATPD
-282 LDGFSYYQ
+282 MDGFNYYQ
-290 NFRDGYKDHSRASQ
+290 NFCDGYKDHSRASQ

-323 NAAGE
+323 NAAGQ
-328 YKGLSTHDSYDEQEN
+328 YKGLSTHEALADQEN
-343 NISLPEAQR
+343 NVSLPESQR

-365 KNMLSPIVTVA
+365 KNMLSPIITVA
-376 EVDFLRAEACLRPWG
+376 EVDFLRAEARQRGWASG
-391 VDGGAAA
+391 D
-398 AKKAFEDGVWHSTQF
+398 AKQAFVDGVWHSTQF
-413 YYMQN
+413 YFTQN

-429 SYHASAV
+429 SYHASGV

-441 VRAYASKIWDAAT
+441 VRAYATRIWDAAT

-483 GYPSILWFPTDD
+483 GYPSFLYFPEDS

-501 TVPARVRY
+501 KVPARVRY

-514 NNNKENYE
+514 NNNSANYQ
-522 KALENL
+522 KALEKLN
-528 GAKDAVS
+528 ASDAVN

>member
-64 YTWDNGIIGKYAQTI
+64 YTWDNRIIGKYAQTI

-102 FYGILA
+102 FYGVLA

-120 DPEQQKVNLAY
+120 SPEQQKVNLAY

-136 VFMLDHLAQL
+136 VFVLDHLAQH

-151 AVPFH
+151 SVPFH
-156 KAGYLG
+156 KAGFLG

-171 PAYDSDVELYKYIL
+171 PEYDSDVDLYKHIL
-185 ERLGLLSNELAGV
+185 DRLGVLSTELAGV

-207 SALPQQDFLNHGEIN
+207 SALPQQDFLNHGELK

-227 ANARRLRAA
+227 ANALRLRAA

-243 ELASLGQGV
+243 DLQAEGKKV
-252 VKEVLGKA
+252 VAEVLGKE
-260 LPASCDATTDWIA
+260 LPASCDATTDWPA
-273 GDNIVATPD
+273 GENIVATPD
-282 LDGFSYYQ
+282 MDGFNYYQ

-328 YKGLSTHDSYDEQEN
+328 YKGLSTHEALDDQETN
-343 NISLPEAQR
+343 TSLPEARR

-376 EVDFLRAEACLRPWG
+376 EVDFLRAEARQRGWASG
-391 VDGGAAA
+391 D
-398 AKKAFEDGVWHSTQF
+398 AKQAFVDGVWHSTQF
-413 YYMQN
+413 YFTQN

-483 GYPSILWFPTDD
+483 GYPSGLYFPEDG

-514 NNNKENYE
+514 NNNSKNYQ
-522 KALENL
+522 KALEKLN
-528 GAKDAVS
+528 AKDAVN

>member
-64 YTWDNGIIGKYAQTI
+64 YTRDNGIIGKYAQTN

-102 FYGILA
+102 FYGVLA
-108 QFRVLEKTFNEL
+108 QFRVLEKTYNEL
-120 DPEQQKVNLAY
+120 SPEQQKVNLAY

-136 VFMLDHLAQL
+136 VFVLDHLAQL

-171 PAYDSDVELYKYIL
+171 PEYDSDVELYKHIL
-185 ERLGLLSNELAGV
+185 DRLGVLAEELAGV
-198 AANTPAVVA
+198 AANTPTVVA
-207 SALPQQDFLNHGEIN
+207 SALPQQDFLNHGDLN

-227 ANARRLRAA
+227 ANALRLRAA

-243 ELASLGQGV
+243 DLQAEGKKV
-252 VKEVLGKA
+252 VAEVLGKN
-260 LPASCDATTDWIA
+260 LPASCDATTDWPA
-273 GDNIVATPD
+273 GENLVATPD
-282 LDGFSYYQ
+282 MDGFNYYQ

-323 NAAGE
+323 NAAGQ
-328 YKGLSTHDSYDEQEN
+328 YKGLSTHEALADQEN
-343 NISLPEAQR
+343 NVSLPESQR

-365 KNMLSPIVTVA
+365 KNMLSPIITVA
-376 EVDFLRAEACLRPWG
+376 EVDFLRAEARQRGWASG
-391 VDGGAAA
+391 D
-398 AKKAFEDGVWHSTQF
+398 AKQAFVDGVWHSTQF
-413 YYMQN
+413 YFTQN

-429 SYHASAV
+429 SYHASGV

-441 VRAYASKIWDAAT
+441 VRAYATRIWDAAT

-483 GYPSILWFPTDD
+483 GYHSLIYFPEDS

-501 TVPARVRY
+501 KVPARVRY

-514 NNNKENYE
+514 NNNSANYQ
-522 KALENL
+522 KALEKLN
-528 GAKDAVS
+528 ASDAVN

>member
-102 FYGILA
+102 FYGVLA

-120 DPEQQKVNLAY
+120 SPEQQKVNLAY

-136 VFMLDHLAQL
+136 VFVLDHLAQL

-151 AVPFH
+151 SVPFH
-156 KAGYLG
+156 KAGFLG

-171 PAYDSDVELYKYIL
+171 PEYDSDVDLYKHIL
-185 ERLGLLSNELAGV
+185 DRLGVLSTELAGV
-198 AANTPAVVA
+198 AANTPTVVA
-207 SALPQQDFLNHGEIN
+207 SALPQQDFLNHGELK

-227 ANARRLRAA
+227 ANALRLRAA

-243 ELASLGQGV
+243 DLQAEGKKV
-252 VKEVLGKA
+252 VAEVLGKE
-260 LPASCDATTDWIA
+260 LPASCDATTDWPA
-273 GDNIVATPD
+273 GENIVATPD
-282 LDGFSYYQ
+282 MDGFNYYQ

-328 YKGLSTHDSYDEQEN
+328 YKGLSTHEALDDQETN
-343 NISLPEAQR
+343 TSLPEARR

-376 EVDFLRAEACLRPWG
+376 EVDFLRAEARQRGWASG
-391 VDGGAAA
+391 D
-398 AKKAFEDGVWHSTQF
+398 AKQAFVDGVWHSTQF
-413 YYMQN
+413 YFTQN

-473 SQAWAEVRRT
+473 SQALAEVRRT
-483 GYPSILWFPTDD
+483 GYPSGLYFPEDS

-514 NNNKENYE
+514 NNNSKNYQ
-522 KALENL
+522 KALEKLN
-528 GAKDAVS
+528 AKDAVN

>member
-102 FYGILA
+102 FYGVLA

-120 DPEQQKVNLAY
+120 SPEQQKVNLAY

-136 VFMLDHLAQL
+136 VFVLDHLAQL
-146 LDAFG
+146 RDAFG
-151 AVPFH
+151 SVPFH
-156 KAGYLG
+156 KAGFLG

-171 PAYDSDVELYKYIL
+171 PEYDSDVDLYKHIL
-185 ERLGLLSNELAGV
+185 DRLGVLSTELAGV
-198 AANTPAVVA
+198 AANTPTVVA
-207 SALPQQDFLNHGEIN
+207 SALPQQDFLNHGELN

-227 ANARRLRAA
+227 ANALRLRAA

-243 ELASLGQGV
+243 DLQAEGKKV
-252 VKEVLGKA
+252 VAEVLGKE
-260 LPASCDATTDWIA
+260 LPASCDATTDWPA
-273 GDNIVATPD
+273 GENIVATPD
-282 LDGFSYYQ
+282 MDGFNYYQ

-328 YKGLSTHDSYDEQEN
+328 YKGLSTHEAPDVQETN
-343 NISLPEAQR
+343 TSLPEARR

-376 EVDFLRAEACLRPWG
+376 EVDFLRAEARQRGWASG
-391 VDGGAAA
+391 D
-398 AKKAFEDGVWHSTQF
+398 AKQAFVDGVWHSTQF
-413 YYMQN
+413 YFTQN

-483 GYPSILWFPTDD
+483 GYPSGLYFPEDS

-514 NNNKENYE
+514 NNNSKNYQ
-522 KALENL
+522 KALEKLN
-528 GAKDAVS
+528 AKDAVN

>member
-102 FYGILA
+102 FYGVLA

-120 DPEQQKVNLAY
+120 SPEQQKVNLAY

-136 VFMLDHLAQL
+136 VFVLDHLAQL

-151 AVPFH
+151 SVPFH
-156 KAGYLG
+156 KAGFLG

-171 PAYDSDVELYKYIL
+171 PEYDSDVDLYKHIL
-185 ERLGLLSNELAGV
+185 DRLGVLSTELAGV
-198 AANTPAVVA
+198 AANTPTVVA
-207 SALPQQDFLNHGEIN
+207 SALPQQDFLNHGELN

-227 ANARRLRAA
+227 ANALRLRAA

-243 ELASLGQGV
+243 DLQAEGKKV
-252 VKEVLGKA
+252 VAEVLGKE
-260 LPASCDATTDWIA
+260 LPASCDATTDWPA
-273 GDNIVATPD
+273 GENIVAIPD
-282 LDGFSYYQ
+282 MDVFNYYQ

-328 YKGLSTHDSYDEQEN
+328 YKGLSTHEALDVQETN
-343 NISLPEAQR
+343 TSLPEARR

-376 EVDFLRAEACLRPWG
+376 EVDFLRAEARQRGWASG
-391 VDGGAAA
+391 D
-398 AKKAFEDGVWHSTQF
+398 AKQAFVDGVWHSTQF
-413 YYMQN
+413 YFTQN

-483 GYPSILWFPTDD
+483 GYPSGLYFPEDS

-514 NNNKENYE
+514 NNNSKNYQ
-522 KALENL
+522 KALEKLN
-528 GAKDAVS
+528 AKDAVN